1 MMIWIWTVSAVVI
14 GVLAWAFFVEPHWY
28 HLRRIK
34 LKGRKKLHKSITI
47 LHLSDI
53 HFQKKEG
60 AKKHF
65 FQKLSMLNPDLLFL
79 TGDIIENDD
88 GIDTAV
94 QLISG
99 IRSRYGAF
107 FVPGN
112 HEYYDYHWLDT
123 LRYYLRLGNTAAVRN
138 QFDLFVSKLAQIGV
152 KTLVNQ
158 SVKLEVHG
166 NHVWIGGTD
175 DPVTQKVDF
184 NAALSGMG
192 PQTFNILLT
201 HHLDSLLKLHHH
213 GIDIVFAG
221 HTHGGQVQIPFLGP
235 LICETKLPR
244 RYVDGLHEY
253 KGMTTFV
260 SRGVGTGR
268 LLKPRFA
275 CRPEAVFFELSD

>member
-1 MMIWIWTVSAVVI
+1 MIWVWAAAMCV
-14 GVLAWAFFVEPHWY
+14 GGLLAWAFFVEPTWY
-28 HLRRIK
+28 RLRRINIT
-34 LKGRKKLHKSITI
+34 GQKKLHKPITV
-47 LHLSDI
+47 LHLSDV

-60 AKKHF
+60 PKKRF
-65 FQKLSMLNPDLLFL
+65 FQKLSMLNPDLVFL
-79 TGDIIENDD
+79 TGDIIESDD

-99 IRSRYGAF
+99 IRARYGMF
-107 FVPGN
+107 LVPGN
-112 HEYYDYHWLDT
+112 HEYYDYHWVDT
-123 LRYYLRLGNTAAVRN
+123 LRYYLRLSNTAVTRN
-138 QFDLFVSKLAQIGV
+138 RFDLFVSKLREIGV
-152 KTLVNQ
+152 KVLVNE

-184 NAALSGMG
+184 NRTLEGMG
-192 PQTFNILLT
+192 PQTYNILLT

-221 HTHGGQVQIPFLGP
+221 HTHGGQIQIPFLGP
-235 LICETKLPR
+235 MVCEIKLPR
-244 RYVDGLHEY
+244 RFVDGLNHY
-253 KGMTTFV
+253 KGMITFV

-275 CRPEAVFFELSD
+275 CRPEAILFELSD